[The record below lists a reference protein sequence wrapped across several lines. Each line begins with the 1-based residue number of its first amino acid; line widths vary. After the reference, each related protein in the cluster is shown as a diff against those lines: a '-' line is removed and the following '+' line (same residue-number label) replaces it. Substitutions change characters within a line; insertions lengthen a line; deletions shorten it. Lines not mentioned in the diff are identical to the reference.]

1 MALKTAS
8 KQDAEQRT
16 NSRRGAKNSQE
27 IEKEAMKALTV
38 STHNIYL
45 FYCLFTHSFASLGVV
60 EERNKSCSD
69 WIRNRI
75 VTMENKSI

>member
-45 FYCLFTHSFASLGVV
+45 L
-60 EERNKSCSD
+60 
-69 WIRNRI
+69 
-75 VTMENKSI
+75 